1 MESVISTREEILH
14 FLSIKPGLG
23 SGSCSD
29 FGSGD
34 GSGYGAG
41 SGYSYCAGVGSGDGS
56 GFGSCWVL
64 GDDNVV
70 GYGSGYGSGDGTCLS
85 TGDGAGCSYGGGSC
99 SDYGYGYGNLNIKS
113 FNGNIVDYVDLLP
126 TIITQVSHGNIAR
139 GYIVMMD
146 FTLNPCYIAKVGT
159 SFAHGKTVKDAVE
172 DANSKELR
180 NIPIEDRIKKF
191 IEVFGS
197 LDSEHEGK
205 EFYYW
210 HHILTNSC
218 RMGRDEFCQNH
229 SIDLDKKYTV
239 RYFLDITSE
248 EYRGDIIKKIIE
260 SHEK

>member
-34 GSGYGAG
+34 GSGQGAGACCG
-41 SGYSYCAGVGSGDGS
+41 SGY
-56 GFGSCWVL
+56 GFGY
-64 GDDNVV
+64 GNDTDV
-70 GYGSGYGSGDGTCLS
+70 GYGSGYGSGDGTGRS
-85 TGDGAGCSYGGGSC
+85 TGDGSGCSYGGGSC

-159 SFAHGKTVKDAVE
+159 FFAHGKTVKDAVE

-191 IEVFGS
+191 KEVFSS
-197 LDSEHEGK
+197 LDSEHKGK

-248 EYRGDIIKKIIE
+248 EYGGDIIKKIIE
-260 SHEK
+260 FYEN